1 MCRDYLQLYHIG
13 IILFFAH
20 MSAPHQSI
28 LEYTKQYVSLTPEEE
43 QFFVSVLRHKK
54 IRKRQYLIQAG
65 DVCRFENFV
74 IKGCL
79 RAFYVHHD
87 EEHVVQFAVENWWTS
102 DLSSFITG
110 KEASLNIDAL
120 EDSEV
125 WQISR
130 DDMEQL
136 YLRVP
141 KFEHMFRILLQNA
154 FVALQERTIQN
165 LSMTAKERYL
175 LFTAKY
181 PSLEQRIPQVHIASF
196 LGMTPEFLSKIRKQ
210 LASGNEELPS

>member
-1 MCRDYLQLYHIG
+1 
-13 IILFFAH
+13 
-20 MSAPHQSI
+20 MSVLHQSI
-28 LEYTKQYVSLTPEEE
+28 LEYIGRYVSLTPDEEK
-43 QFFVSVLRHKK
+43 FFVSVLRHKK
-54 IRKRQYLIQAG
+54 LRKRQFLVQAG
-65 DVCRFENFV
+65 EVCRFENFV

-79 RAFYVHHD
+79 RAYYLHHD
-87 EEHVVQFAVENWWTS
+87 EEHIVQFAIENWWTS

-110 KEASLNIDAL
+110 KEASLYIDAL

-125 WQISR
+125 WQISKE
-130 DDMEQL
+130 DIEQL

-141 KFEHMFRILLQNA
+141 KFERMFRLLLQNA
-154 FVALQERTIQN
+154 FVAMQQRTIQN

-175 LFTAKY
+175 LFVGKY

-210 LASGNEELPS
+210 LASGTEGISS